1 MTSKQPSNARGA
13 ETMTLLDILAVANK
27 AYPDDMVA
35 AHYDPETG
43 DTIEGQ
49 GDTVAEFVAR
59 EIRET
64 FSERHMQ
71 SKVEGDAFVRFL
83 AAAQYI
89 QRAATELQDVADA
102 LFAAAAGLNTC
113 CLSTVSAYL
122 EATATTQAAAH
133 EGA

>member
-1 MTSKQPSNARGA
+1 
-13 ETMTLLDILAVANK
+13 MTLLDILAVANK

-64 FSERHMQ
+64 FSD
-71 SKVEGDAFVRFL
+71 EGDAFVRFL

-102 LFAAAAGLNTC
+102 LFDAGCDLD
-113 CLSTVSAYL
+113 A
-122 EATATTQAAAH
+122 QP
-133 EGA
+133 